1 MKDRLPSQPA
11 SIESEPRSLPP
22 SHVRELRQI
31 CQISAPTSS
40 QVADPHNHVSTG
52 MRLPRFCTQPGAFL
66 DPTLLLNLKRQ
77 TFLPHLHETDCGSAY
92 GKDYAYKKDILCA
105 RSSNVRKTWSM

>member
-1 MKDRLPSQPA
+1 MKDRLPPQPG

-22 SHVRELRQI
+22 SHLRELRQI

-40 QVADPHNHVSTG
+40 QVPDPHNHVSTG
-52 MRLPRFCTQPGAFL
+52 MRLPRFCTQPGVFL

-77 TFLPHLHETDCGSAY
+77 TFLPHLLETDCGSA
-92 GKDYAYKKDILCA
+92 
-105 RSSNVRKTWSM
+105 